1 MKHTKRFLLTLA
13 AMIGMTGA
21 WAQDEVTVNTT
32 ANANEWTLQ
41 MPDADVEL
49 EVEYF
54 TNVFTV
60 YFTDAQNYGDV
71 NVYFWPD
78 GRAWPGE
85 AMTEVETNEFG
96 QKIYKA
102 VIPAGTEGIIFNNGG
117 NGKQT
122 VDITENIGK
131 NAWWYTTDATDGAGR
146 NQVVYND
153 LYIEVTKGDGNNWTF
168 EMPDGDVELEI
179 EYEPDYYV
187 TGTMNSWG
195 IDENYQL
202 QPNTEVDG
210 EYYIHNVTLTAGT
223 ELKVVSDGAAWYPS
237 EGGNYVVPRDA
248 TYSIY
253 FRPNGGGGD
262 GWHYGVIY
270 AQLTSLDIAAN
281 EGETGECWATFF
293 DNSTSFTADANTTVY
308 QAALSGNYLTLAE
321 VENGEI
327 PADNAV
333 ILKSSAAT
341 ITLTAGATSATINN
355 NVLQGTTAAIDGSAG
370 NIYVLNKVDDKVGFY
385 KLAATGTLGANKAYL
400 TVSEPTAPSFLG
412 FSFGETTDV
421 SEKVIVNSEKFATA
435 PIYNL
440 AGQRVAKPNKG
451 LYIVNGKKIVIK

>member
-1 MKHTKRFLLTLA
+1 MALLLTVA
-13 AMIGMTGA
+13 TGA
-21 WAQDEVTVNTT
+21 WAQDPDPIDLTPSADGTV
-32 ANANEWTLQ
+32 WTLST
-41 MPDADVEL
+41 MPEYDVEL
-49 EVEYF
+49 EVTYY
-54 TNVFTV
+54 TDVFTV

-122 VDITENIGK
+122 VDITENISK
-131 NAWWYTTDATDGAGR
+131 NAWWYTTDATDGSGH

-153 LYIEVTKGDGNNWTF
+153 IYIELTKGAGNNWTF

-187 TGTMNSWG
+187 TGTMTNPAWT
-195 IDENYQL
+195 IDAANQL

-223 ELKVVSDGAAWYPS
+223 ELKVVSDGAVWYPS

-253 FRPNGGGGD
+253 FRPLGGGGD
-262 GWHYGVIY
+262 GWHYGYIY

-281 EGETGECWATFF
+281 EGETGEYWATYY
-293 DNSTSFTADANTTVY
+293 DTSLSFTADANTTVY
-308 QAALSGNYLTLAE
+308 QAALNGNYLTLTE
-321 VENGEI
+321 VENREI
-327 PADNAV
+327 PAGNAV
-333 ILKSSAAT
+333 ILKSSADK
-341 ITLTAGATSATINN
+341 ITLTPGATSATING
-355 NVLQGTTAAIDGSAG
+355 NVLQGTTAAIEGSAG
-370 NIYVLNKVDDKVGFY
+370 NIYVLNKVGDQVGFY

-412 FSFGETTDV
+412 FSFGETTG
-421 SEKVIVNSEKFATA
+421 INS
-435 PIYNL
+435 IDN
-440 AGQRVAKPNKG
+440 GQLTIDNSVYDLQGRRVQNPSKG
-451 LYIVNGKKIVIK
+451 LYIVNGKKVVIK